1 MIFQPKRVV
10 ANALSLLA
18 YFGFGIQLLAQAKSA
33 KTAESIDYVSLLA
46 LLTVLGLAGFAISR
60 LSNRAQEKTKE
71 SGESIIAR
79 QVLFGA
85 KDAVFVIDEA
95 GLIDSLN
102 PAAERMFGYP
112 EGKIKGQSIATLI
125 PPPDR
130 GRRRAN
136 YIQNPGS
143 HELVG
148 IHQNGDR
155 VAIESSCSEIQ
166 GGPRK
171 LFSLIIRDITDTR
184 NKQASINFQQ
194 NLLGEILR
202 NAGILLFVIDRE
214 GKIVHFNRACENLTE
229 FSFGEIK
236 DGICTYRYDE
246 YLAERLYD
254 PEIYATIN
262 MSIQRQFQSGYALTL
277 YENCLRYKDVGST
290 GWWDLEKFRRVMG
303 ASATFY
309 DEFKYL
315 QRDVIK
321 GPVRQVNETSDI
333 RIEPDFERQARKVT
347 KIRFLITDPLQKSLV
362 SKKDIDADAEIR
374 NSDIFKQLSEHGIG
388 EALAI
393 DWIRSEPARIVAII
407 ADVEAKHRQGKVKST
422 GGYITQMV
430 KIGATPGA
438 TVFEK
443 KKRESQL
450 ARVATQQQ
458 SVNQEEQEQERVQ
471 QDLLRAEQWLESQSP
486 DTQKLTVEAW
496 FDQANEFEKRNYKKN
511 PDGIVSRK
519 NIARHI
525 LKSNVMDR

>member
-1 MIFQPKRVV
+1 MPSKKSGAVTAQSSQVTKGDSLKKNV
-10 ANALSLLA
+10 AAIHTSGELTLLERKLSNALLLNA
-18 YFGFGIQLLAQAKSA
+18 YEK
-33 KTAESIDYVSLLA
+33 
-46 LLTVLGLAGFAISR
+46 LLTARTHRVPLNLLCEMLGYNSH
-60 LSNRAQEKTKE
+60 
-71 SGESIIAR
+71 
-79 QVLFGA
+79 
-85 KDAVFVIDEA
+85 D
-95 GLIDSLN
+95 
-102 PAAERMFGYP
+102 
-112 EGKIKGQSIATLI
+112 IATVKAALK
-125 PPPDR
+125 R
-130 GRRRAN
+130 LATT
-136 YIQNPGS
+136 
-143 HELVG
+143 
-148 IHQNGDR
+148 
-155 VAIESSCSEIQ
+155 AIEFNVME
-166 GGPRK
+166 
-171 LFSLIIRDITDTR
+171 D
-184 NKQASINFQQ
+184 
-194 NLLGEILR
+194 
-202 NAGILLFVIDRE
+202 
-214 GKIVHFNRACENLTE
+214 GKEVWRVMTMI
-229 FSFGEIK
+229 SFGEIK

-393 DWIRSEPARIVAII
+393 DWIRSEPARIIAII

-450 ARVATQQQ
+450 AKVATQQQ
-458 SVNQEEQEQERVQ
+458 FLNQEEQEQERIR
-471 QDLLRAEQWLESQSP
+471 QDLLRAEHWLESQST
-486 DTQKLTVEAW
+486 DAQKLTVEAW

>member
-1 MIFQPKRVV
+1 MLSKKSGAVTAQSSQVTKGDSLKKNV
-10 ANALSLLA
+10 AAIHTSGELTLLERKLSNALLLNA
-18 YFGFGIQLLAQAKSA
+18 YEK
-33 KTAESIDYVSLLA
+33 
-46 LLTVLGLAGFAISR
+46 LLTARTHRVPLNLLCEMLGYNSH
-60 LSNRAQEKTKE
+60 
-71 SGESIIAR
+71 
-79 QVLFGA
+79 
-85 KDAVFVIDEA
+85 D
-95 GLIDSLN
+95 
-102 PAAERMFGYP
+102 
-112 EGKIKGQSIATLI
+112 IATVKAALK
-125 PPPDR
+125 R
-130 GRRRAN
+130 LATT
-136 YIQNPGS
+136 
-143 HELVG
+143 
-148 IHQNGDR
+148 
-155 VAIESSCSEIQ
+155 AIEFNVME
-166 GGPRK
+166 
-171 LFSLIIRDITDTR
+171 D
-184 NKQASINFQQ
+184 
-194 NLLGEILR
+194 
-202 NAGILLFVIDRE
+202 
-214 GKIVHFNRACENLTE
+214 GKEVWRVMTMI
-229 FSFGEIK
+229 SFGEIK

-321 GPVRQVNETSDI
+321 GPVKQVNETSDI

-438 TVFEK
+438 TAFEK

-450 ARVATQQQ
+450 AKAATLQQ
-458 SVNQEEQEQERVQ
+458 SVNQEEQEQERVR
-471 QDLLRAEQWLESQSP
+471 QDLLRAEQWLESQSS
-486 DTQKLTVEAW
+486 DAQKLTVDAW

>member
-1 MIFQPKRVV
+1 MLSKKSGAITAQSSQVTKGDSLKKNV
-10 ANALSLLA
+10 AAIHTSGELTLLERKLSNALLLNA
-18 YFGFGIQLLAQAKSA
+18 YEK
-33 KTAESIDYVSLLA
+33 
-46 LLTVLGLAGFAISR
+46 LLTARTHRVPLNLLCEMLGYNSH
-60 LSNRAQEKTKE
+60 
-71 SGESIIAR
+71 
-79 QVLFGA
+79 
-85 KDAVFVIDEA
+85 D
-95 GLIDSLN
+95 
-102 PAAERMFGYP
+102 
-112 EGKIKGQSIATLI
+112 IATVKAALK
-125 PPPDR
+125 R
-130 GRRRAN
+130 LATT
-136 YIQNPGS
+136 
-143 HELVG
+143 
-148 IHQNGDR
+148 
-155 VAIESSCSEIQ
+155 AIEFNVME
-166 GGPRK
+166 
-171 LFSLIIRDITDTR
+171 D
-184 NKQASINFQQ
+184 
-194 NLLGEILR
+194 
-202 NAGILLFVIDRE
+202 
-214 GKIVHFNRACENLTE
+214 GKEVWRVMTMI
-229 FSFGEIK
+229 SFGEIK

-450 ARVATQQQ
+450 AKVATLQQ
-458 SVNQEEQEQERVQ
+458 SVNQEEQEQERVR
-471 QDLLRAEQWLESQSP
+471 QDLFRAEQWLESQSP
-486 DTQKLTVEAW
+486 DAQKLTVEAW